1 MKNWRLIENPN
12 LDKGMVFDFY
22 ESSEVN
28 EILNDKDREISR
40 LKKLNKKMSCELN
53 ENIAQIV
60 DWNANYWKELC
71 EKRTKMYL
79 EEQAR
84 ANALGEQLQKEIHK
98 PFPYIEKVNRM
109 RIALLREMAKRAFFE
124 ARYLNSLPKEF
135 INENM
140 RNQHRRRCR
149 QWSLFNRKADE
160 LEKELE
166 ND

>member
-1 MKNWRLIENPN
+1 MRNWRLIENPN
-12 LDKGMVFDFY
+12 LDKGMVYDFY

-28 EILNDKDREISR
+28 EVLNEKDREISR
-40 LKKLNKKMSCELN
+40 LNKLIKKMSLGLN

-60 DWNANYWKELC
+60 DGNANYWKELC

-84 ANALGEQLQKEIHK
+84 ANALGEQLQKEIHN
-98 PFPYIEKVNRM
+98 PFQYIEQVNRM
-109 RIALLREMAKRAFFE
+109 RVTLLRQMAKRAFFQ
-124 ARYLNSLPKEF
+124 ARYLQGLPKL
-135 INENM
+135 NDNVWKQQT
-140 RNQHRRRCR
+140 RKVR
-149 QWSLFNRKADE
+149 QWNLFNRKADE